1 MVALIIAIL
10 VISIVVLVVY
20 NLSISRKLTSWK
32 NFKDKLVNNIE
43 VVQDFI
49 TTIGD
54 GEPTDEKLRRINEV
68 VIEKYNIKY
77 STIVVFNGAEYV
89 IKASNVDR
97 KHYDALTN
105 LHTEELFQDSVA
117 SAIPKYVTIEKE
129 GEKLPYQKTEF
140 GRAKSAMFFP
150 LYIDNVYI
158 GYWILESG
166 KMHAFDDLDTTVI
179 EGIKDNIISTLK
191 AISYQDTIEN
201 IVRKDLFTGLNSAEY
216 PYGQAKNII
225 DSQTSSAVCMF
236 RITNIEKIN
245 ETISRNMGNQIIIE
259 TSNAV
264 KEKMYSKYIFVRYM
278 GPKFAIVFTGVE
290 VNSLDEF
297 LEDLKE
303 EIESIVLEEEIE
315 EPEES
320 KKKSSKATTKK
331 KVKKN
336 TRVAS
341 PKVNFVVTTYYKGT
355 PIENVT
361 KKLEEYLDNAPK
373 SENQINYI

>member
-1 MVALIIAIL
+1 MEYNEIEERMKKTVSVYEENLAEIRAGRANPAIL
-10 VISIVVLVVY
+10 NKVKVDYYGVPTPINQVAGISVPEARMIL
-20 NLSISRKLTSWK
+20 IQPWDTSLLK
-32 NFKDKLVNNIE
+32 E
-43 VVQDFI
+43 
-49 TTIGD
+49 
-54 GEPTDEKLRRINEV
+54 
-68 VIEKYNIKY
+68 
-77 STIVVFNGAEYV
+77 
-89 IKASNVDR
+89 
-97 KHYDALTN
+97 
-105 LHTEELFQDSVA
+105 
-117 SAIPKYVTIEKE
+117 IEKE

-150 LYIDNVYI
+150 LYIDNIYI

-216 PYGQAKNII
+216 LYGQAKNII